1 MPITPVTDSGDA
13 MVASFAGAM
22 ALIVAA
28 IPKILAFALILLIG
42 WFLATLVEKVV
53 AGILRTVH
61 FNNLAR
67 RSGFAD
73 FVQRLGIETDAS
85 GFIGEVAKWFVRLI
99 ALVVA
104 FDALGLPAVSDVLR
118 QLLLWLPNLVVAVVM
133 LVIGGL
139 AANAL
144 ANLVRAS
151 TSKAGFSNP
160 NAIAKVAQVAVWAF
174 AIVVAVNQLGIAQTL
189 VNTLFMAV
197 VGAMALAAG
206 LAFGLGGRDT
216 AAEIVRNVYQRS
228 RENAPK
234 IARAANEAGDLAED
248 EASRLGSAMS
258 REREREREWEREQRT
273 GTVTPPPIMPPI
285 PPRSGD
291 PGSGTAF
298 GDD

>member
-1 MPITPVTDSGDA
+1 MPVSSYDSGDA
-13 MVASFAGAM
+13 MMASFAGAM
-22 ALIVAA
+22 AVFFAA
-28 IPKILAFALILLIG
+28 IPKIIAFALILIIG
-42 WFLATLVEKVV
+42 WFLATLVQKVV

-73 FVQRLGIETDAS
+73 FVQRMGIETDAS
-85 GFIGEVAKWFVRLI
+85 GFIGEIVKWFVRLI

-144 ANLVRAS
+144 GNLVRAS
-151 TSKAGFSNP
+151 TGKAGFSNP
-160 NAIAKVAQVAVWAF
+160 DAIAKVATVAVWAF
-174 AIVVAVNQLGIAQTL
+174 AIVVAVNQLGIAETL

-216 AAEIVRNVYQRS
+216 AAEIVRKAYRKGQ
-228 RENAPK
+228 EAAPK
-234 IARAANEAGDLAED
+234 IARAANEASDVAAGE
-248 EASRLGSAMS
+248 EGGSSSANAMA
-258 REREREREWEREQRT
+258 REREREREQRT
-273 GTVTPPPIMPPI
+273 NVTPPPLMPPV

-291 PGSGTAF
+291 ASF
-298 GDD
+298 GD